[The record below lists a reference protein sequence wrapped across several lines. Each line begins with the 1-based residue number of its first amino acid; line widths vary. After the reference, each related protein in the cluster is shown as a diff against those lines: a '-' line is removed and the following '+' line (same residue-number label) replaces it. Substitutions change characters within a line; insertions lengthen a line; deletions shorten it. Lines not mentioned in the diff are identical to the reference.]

1 MKRLLFLLT
10 LTLVSLTAYATGQ
23 DGDIIYIDG
32 TEWVLLGKP
41 VYADSVLSREL
52 KAALPERHGFTT
64 ANWAGYTACWSI
76 QQDKLFLDSISY
88 QVYDGSAPMGRT
100 EYLSSDTLLRVF
112 KKYTDGN
119 GRIVAT
125 WYDDDIRVAKGKMIY
140 YVHDGYMRN
149 YENERLIS
157 IKHGEVREVK
167 NYQNYVI
174 EGFAFEDVKGR
185 AKVTAA
191 ELKKMFPLHLEK
203 YPELAGVK
211 RIMFSIK
218 RACVD
223 TTGHLID
230 CEVRVIRPDDNPQL
244 AAEMAEAMKAYHPWR
259 VMFINGEY
267 RAYGI
272 QGYTFPYLLDDNRE

>member
-1 MKRLLFLLT
+1 MKDFHNF
-10 LTLVSLTAYATGQ
+10 VV
-23 DGDIIYIDG
+23 D
-32 TEWVLLGKP
+32 
-41 VYADSVLSREL
+41 
-52 KAALPERHGFTT
+52 
-64 ANWAGYTACWSI
+64 
-76 QQDKLFLDSISY
+76 
-88 QVYDGSAPMGRT
+88 
-100 EYLSSDTLLRVF
+100 
-112 KKYTDGN
+112 
-119 GRIVAT
+119 
-125 WYDDDIRVAKGKMIY
+125 
-140 YVHDGYMRN
+140 
-149 YENERLIS
+149 
-157 IKHGEVREVK
+157 
-167 NYQNYVI
+167 
-174 EGFAFEDVKGR
+174 GFAFEDVKGR

>member
-1 MKRLLFLLT
+1 MKRLLLSIT
-10 LTLVSLTAYATGQ
+10 LTLMSMTTYATGQ
-23 DGDIIYIDG
+23 DGDYIYIDG
-32 TEWVLLGKP
+32 TKWELLDRP
-41 VYADSVLSREL
+41 VYADTALRNSV
-52 KAALPERHGFTT
+52 KAMLPKNRAIFSSNWDGFTT
-64 ANWAGYTACWSI
+64 YWSI
-76 QQDKLFLDSISY
+76 QQDKLCLDSIQY
-88 QVYDGSAPMGRT
+88 EFFNATTQKGRK
-100 EYLSSDTLLRVF
+100 ECVPSDTLLRVF
-112 KKYTDGN
+112 RKYVVG

-125 WYDDDIRVAKGKMIY
+125 WLTGDIRMARGEMIWY
-140 YVHDGYMRN
+140 QHSFFERN
-149 YENERLIS
+149 YENERIIS
-157 IKHGEVREVK
+157 IEQGKVCGMKDFHNFVVD
-167 NYQNYVI
+167 
-174 EGFAFEDVKGR
+174 GFAFEDTKGR

-272 QGYTFPYLLDDNRE
+272 QGYTFPYLLEDNRE